1 MESFLNRLNLV
12 LVVLVGALCTRQWSG
27 EKAADG
33 RIIELRRA
41 ARADEDR
48 IASQELAIRGARED
62 LADFKSTVAELKRK
76 SDAGDAQIRQDKARI
91 FTLELAAKRGAAQ
104 ADIWN
109 KTLAAY
115 KQAVAQRDG
124 NIHLLLDQRRQLAD
138 ADKEAA
144 GKANQAILAYN
155 DLAARYTALV
165 EHYNELAR
173 RYQALST
180 PPAGS
185 RQENPKS

>member
-12 LVVLVGALCTRQWSG
+12 LLVLVGALCAHQWSG

-41 ARADEDR
+41 ARADEDH

-62 LADFKSTVAELKRK
+62 LADFKSAVTELKRK
-76 SDAGDAQIRQDKARI
+76 SDSGDAQIRQDKARI
-91 FTLELAAKRGAAQ
+91 FTLELEEKHGAAQ
-104 ADIWN
+104 ADVWN

-115 KQAVAQRDG
+115 KQAVAQRDD

-144 GKANQAILAYN
+144 GKANRAILAYN

-165 EHYNELAR
+165 DHYNELAK
-173 RYQALST
+173 RYKALTT
-180 PPAGS
+180 PPADG